1 MKFKALTL
9 LCVLVWLAP
18 AMRAQE
24 HPQNPPV
31 SAQPGT
37 VDNQGIGKY
46 LLGPGDVLDVKV
58 FGQQELWAMVDVD
71 SDGNISSLPFIE
83 TPIRAK
89 CRTEKEVQRD
99 ITLAYTRLLK
109 APQVSVRIAERKS
122 RQPVAIWG
130 AVRQPTRIP
139 LVRKVRLNEIVAA
152 SGGITERASGTI
164 QILHTEPLMCPGP
177 GEEVEATAIDG
188 ASVPI
193 QIVKITDLK
202 VGRREANPLI
212 RPGDYIIVTEAEPI
226 YITGSV
232 VAPQGVLAR
241 DQLTLTIALAMV
253 GGVKK
258 EAKTSAISIR
268 RLKPGSTD
276 RETITV
282 DLTDIQKNRRPD
294 VPLRAFDWVEVPE
307 AGILDRGRL
316 GPRILEM
323 LTRGAL
329 SLPHF

>member
-1 MKFKALTL
+1 MNAQKKKGLRTQILFMKFRVLTFFFL
-9 LCVLVWLAP
+9 VVWLAG
-18 AMRAQE
+18 AIRAQDRL
-24 HPQNPPV
+24 QNPPV
-31 SAQPGT
+31 SVQPTT

-58 FGQQELWAMVDVD
+58 FGHQELSTMVDVD

-89 CRTEKEVQRD
+89 CRTEKEIQHD
-99 ITLAYTRLLK
+99 ITVAYTRLLK

-122 RQPVAIWG
+122 RQPVAVWG

-139 LVRKVRLNEIVAA
+139 LVRKVRLNEVMAA

-177 GEEVEATAIDG
+177 GEEVEAATIDG
-188 ASVPI
+188 TNVPI
-193 QIVKITDLK
+193 QIVKIADLK
-202 VGRREANPLI
+202 VGKPEANPLI

-232 VAPQGVLAR
+232 VAPQGVYAR
-241 DQLTLTIALAMV
+241 DQLTLSIALAMV

-258 EAKTSAISIR
+258 EAKTSEISIH
-268 RLKPGSTD
+268 RLKPG
-276 RETITV
+276 RC
-282 DLTDIQKNRRPD
+282 
-294 VPLRAFDWVEVPE
+294 LRLVFWIGVDWVHESWSCLRE
-307 AGILDRGRL
+307 GR
-316 GPRILEM
+316 
-323 LTRGAL
+323 
-329 SLPHF
+329 

>member
-1 MKFKALTL
+1 MKFKAFTL
-9 LCVLVWLAP
+9 LCAFVWFAP
-18 AMRAQE
+18 AMSAQE

-31 SAQPGT
+31 SAQPAT

-109 APQVSVRIAERKS
+109 APQVSVRIVERKS
-122 RQPVAIWG
+122 RQPVAVWG

-177 GEEVEATAIDG
+177 GEEVEAAAIDG
-188 ASVPI
+188 TSVPI
-193 QIVKITDLK
+193 QIVKIADLK
-202 VGRREANPLI
+202 VGKREANPLI

-232 VAPQGVLAR
+232 VAPQGVYAR

-258 EAKTSAISIR
+258 EARTSEISIH

-276 RETITV
+276 RETIKV

-294 VPLRAFDWVEVPE
+294 VPLQAFDWVEVPE

-316 GPRILEM
+316 GPRILEL